1 MPAELDEY
9 RAEADRFL
17 TELQE
22 EHYLQLSGQK
32 EQLEVEPIYERYS
45 DLTSPASCRELG
57 ELARSSA
64 TTGGLRALWRFAC
77 EGRIGHLTAPE
88 QERIA
93 ELEAT
98 LEADVGGQRLGY
110 RELRPALANEPD
122 RERRAL
128 LDGARADL
136 LEDLNPLHASALDR
150 LRDAVQELDG
160 ERYDRL
166 YEEFGFVLE
175 PLADECRRFLADT
188 EDLHARSLDHL
199 LRNRLGIALG
209 DARRWDIPRLFRSDA
224 WDSAYPADRMLPAL
238 HATLADLGVDLRA
251 QRNVELDVEPRPAK
265 DPRAFCSPIEV
276 PGRVVLCIKPMGGVD
291 DWRALFHEA
300 GHLEHFA
307 HTSPRLPME
316 ARRLGDDAVTEGWAF
331 LLEHLVT
338 EPGWLARQ
346 LDVPRP
352 DGLAEESAAVRLY
365 MARRYCGKLLYELEL
380 HAGADLETLPDRY
393 VELLGT
399 ATAIEPSPAD
409 FLVDVDSGFY
419 VTAYL
424 RAWAL
429 EAELSRFLREEYG
442 SSWFASRRAG
452 SLLRELW
459 NEGLGLRAEELVD
472 QVSGGTLELAV
483 VAEQLEELVRG

>member
-1 MPAELDEY
+1 VPAELDEY

-17 TELQE
+17 TALQE

-32 EQLEVEPIYERYS
+32 PDLVVEPIYDRYS

-57 ELARSSA
+57 ELARASA
-64 TTGGLRALWRFAC
+64 TGGGLRDLWRFAC
-77 EGRIGHLTAPE
+77 EGRIGHLTAAE

-98 LEADVGGQRLGY
+98 LEAEVDGRRIGY
-110 RELRPALANEPD
+110 RELRPSQANEPD
-122 RERRAL
+122 RGRREH
-128 LDGARADL
+128 LDSARVEL
-136 LEDLNPLHASALDR
+136 LEELNPLHGEALDR
-150 LRDAVQELDG
+150 LRDAVQELDATTYG
-160 ERYDRL
+160 GL
-166 YEEFGFVLE
+166 YEEFGFELE
-175 PLADECRRFLADT
+175 PLADQARRFLSDT
-188 EDLHARSLDHL
+188 EDLHARSLDRL
-199 LRNRLGIALG
+199 LRSRLGLG
-209 DARRWDIPRLFRSDA
+209 IDEARRWDIPRLFRSDA
-224 WDSAYPADRMLPAL
+224 WDDAYPADRMLPAL
-238 HATLADLGVDLRA
+238 DATLDGLGIDLRA
-251 QRNVELDVEPRPAK
+251 QRNVELDVEPRPGK
-265 DPRAFCSPIEV
+265 DPRAFCSPIQV
-276 PGRVVLCIKPMGGVD
+276 PARVVLCIKPMGGVD

-307 HTSPRLPME
+307 HTSPRLPVE

-331 LLEHLVT
+331 LLQRLVT
-338 EPGWLARQ
+338 DPAWLARQ

-352 DGLAEESAAVRLY
+352 DGLAEESAAVLLY
-365 MARRYCGKLLYELEL
+365 MVRRYCGKLLYELEL

-393 VELLGT
+393 VEVLGA
-399 ATAIEPSPAD
+399 ATGIAPSPAD
-409 FLVDVDSGFY
+409 FLVDVDPGFY

-429 EAELSRFLREEYG
+429 EAELSRFLHDEYG
-442 SSWFASRRAG
+442 SSWFASRKAG

-472 QVSGGTLELAV
+472 QVSGGSLELAV